1 MAKPTLWCLTALA
14 LMGGGGAAQAE
25 DVRWDAQGAASLVFT
40 IATKSEHEACSRLA
54 SGERVVW
61 AFVAQG
67 PVDFTIRD
75 ARTRQVVGGA
85 TRSAVREARD
95 ALEVPRTQV
104 VCWAWVNRGAADTQV
119 SLQLRKR

>member
-1 MAKPTLWCLTALA
+1 MAKPTLQCLTALA
-14 LMGGGGAAQAE
+14 LMLGAGVTQAE

-40 IATKSEHEACSRLA
+40 IASQSEHEACSRLA

-67 PVDFTIRD
+67 PVDFTLRD

-95 ALEVPRTQV
+95 ALDVPRAQR
-104 VCWAWVNRGAADTQV
+104 VCWVWVNRGAADTQV